1 MKYLLGIVQV
11 VRLSAVVQA
20 QFYTAFQTTS
30 TLKELVSCDFA
41 NLRDEDLLSEYS
53 TTRVA

>member
-20 QFYTAFQTTS
+20 QFYTAFQATS